1 MEWARRC
8 LSHRAHRE
16 LRDSLFDFSEDSVI
30 SPGTG
35 RQGKCVARGAVAH
48 AFIHSLNWET
58 TPYLKIPAILS
69 PGCLT
74 SLSGTY
80 NEPCPFSK
88 RLEGKT

>member
-35 RQGKCVARGAVAH
+35 RQGKCVARGAVAVG
-48 AFIHSLNWET
+48 FIHSLNWET
-58 TPYLKIPAILS
+58 TPYLKYPLYSHQAALQD
-69 PGCLT
+69 CQ
-74 SLSGTY
+74 
-80 NEPCPFSK
+80 EPTMNLAPS
-88 RLEGKT
+88 RSV